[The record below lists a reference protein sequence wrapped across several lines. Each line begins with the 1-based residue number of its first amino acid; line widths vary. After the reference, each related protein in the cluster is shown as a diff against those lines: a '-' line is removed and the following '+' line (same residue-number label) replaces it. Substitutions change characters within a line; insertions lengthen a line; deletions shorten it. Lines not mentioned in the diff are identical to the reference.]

1 MAENENQKT
10 KRELFAERLKSRYP
24 DREFVDDE
32 AMYGQAG
39 EDYDAYENELSG
51 YRERESKLEELF
63 AKDPKNAQFLADMAA
78 GKDPWIVVIERLGT
92 DGITELLNDPEKKA
106 AYEEANKRYAERLAK
121 EKEIEAE
128 YDRNMEESQRVREE
142 LDAIHGVE
150 AVDAALGVIDQMTK
164 DAIMGKVTREAVE
177 MAMKIVNRDADL
189 ANARSEGEIAGRNAK
204 IEERMRRQQTGDGMP
219 QMGGATAP
227 APAPKRR
234 GFFDDLPKRKF

>member
-24 DREFVDDE
+24 DREFTDDE

-63 AKDPKNAQFLADMAA
+63 AKDPKNAQFLADMAR
-78 GKDPWIVVIERLGT
+78 GEDPWLVVIERLGT

-121 EKEIEAE
+121 EKAIEAE

-164 DAIMGKVTREAVE
+164 DAIMGKVTKEAVE

-227 APAPKRR
+227 APAPKKR

>member
-142 LDAIHGVE
+142 LDAVHGVE

-164 DAIMGKVTREAVE
+164 DAIMGKVTKEAVE

>member
-10 KRELFAERLKSRYP
+10 KRELFAERLKGRYP
-24 DREFVDDE
+24 DRDFTDDE

-63 AKDPKNAQFLADMAA
+63 AKDPKNAQFLADMAR
-78 GKDPWIVVIERLGT
+78 GEDPWLVVIERLGT

-164 DAIMGKVTREAVE
+164 DAIMGKVTKEAVE

-227 APAPKRR
+227 APAPKKR

>member
-24 DREFVDDE
+24 DREFADDE

-39 EDYDAYENELSG
+39 EDYDAYENELNG
-51 YRERESKLEELF
+51 YREREGQMEELF
-63 AKDPKNAQFLADMAA
+63 ARDPKNAQFLADMAA

-164 DAIMGKVTREAVE
+164 DAIMGKVTKEAVE

-219 QMGGATAP
+219 QIGGASAP
-227 APAPKRR
+227 APAPKKR

>member
-24 DREFVDDE
+24 DREFADDE

-63 AKDPKNAQFLADMAA
+63 AKDPKNAQFLADMAR
-78 GKDPWIVVIERLGT
+78 GEDPWLVVIERLGT

-164 DAIMGKVTREAVE
+164 DAIMGKVTKEAVE

-227 APAPKRR
+227 APAPKKR

>member
-10 KRELFAERLKSRYP
+10 KRELFAERLKGRYP

-63 AKDPKNAQFLADMAA
+63 AKDPKNAQFITDMAR
-78 GKDPWIVVIERLGT
+78 GEDPWLVVIERLGT

-128 YDRNMEESQRVREE
+128 YDRNIEESKRVREE

-164 DAIMGKVTREAVE
+164 DAIMGKVTKEAVE

-227 APAPKRR
+227 APAPKKR

>member
-24 DREFVDDE
+24 DREFADDE

-39 EDYDAYENELSG
+39 EDYDAYENELNG
-51 YRERESKLEELF
+51 YREREGQMEELF
-63 AKDPKNAQFLADMAA
+63 ARDPKNAQFLADMAA

-142 LDAIHGVE
+142 LDAVHGVE

-164 DAIMGKVTREAVE
+164 DAIMGKVTKEAVE

>member
-24 DREFVDDE
+24 DREFADDE

-164 DAIMGKVTREAVE
+164 DAIMGKVTKEAVE

-227 APAPKRR
+227 APAPKKR

>member
-10 KRELFAERLKSRYP
+10 KRELFAERLKGRYP
-24 DREFVDDE
+24 DRDFTDDE

-63 AKDPKNAQFLADMAA
+63 AKDPKNAQFLADMAR
-78 GKDPWIVVIERLGT
+78 GEDPWLVVIERLGT

-164 DAIMGKVTREAVE
+164 DAIMGKVTKEAVE

-219 QMGGATAP
+219 QMGGATAA
-227 APAPKRR
+227 APAPK
-234 GFFDDLPKRKF
+234 LSLIHI

>member
-10 KRELFAERLKSRYP
+10 KRELFAERLKGRYP
-24 DREFVDDE
+24 DRDFADDE

-63 AKDPKNAQFLADMAA
+63 AKDPKNAQFLADMAR
-78 GKDPWIVVIERLGT
+78 GEDPWLVVIERLGT

-164 DAIMGKVTREAVE
+164 DAIMGKVTKEAVE

-219 QMGGATAP
+219 QMGGATAA
-227 APAPKRR
+227 APAPKRK

>member
-10 KRELFAERLKSRYP
+10 KRELFAERLKGRYP

-164 DAIMGKVTREAVE
+164 DAIMGKVTKEAVE

-219 QMGGATAP
+219 QIGGASAP
-227 APAPKRR
+227 APAPKKR

>member
-24 DREFVDDE
+24 DREFADDE

-39 EDYDAYENELSG
+39 EDYDAYENELNG
-51 YRERESKLEELF
+51 YREREGQMEELF
-63 AKDPKNAQFLADMAA
+63 ARDPKNAQFLADMAA

-164 DAIMGKVTREAVE
+164 DAIMGKVTKEAVE

-219 QMGGATAP
+219 QIGGATAP
-227 APAPKRR
+227 APAPKKR

>member
-24 DREFVDDE
+24 DREFADDE

-63 AKDPKNAQFLADMAA
+63 ARDPKNAQFLADMAA

-164 DAIMGKVTREAVE
+164 DAIMGKVTKEAVE

>member
-1 MAENENQKT
+1 MAENNETKG

-24 DREFVDDE
+24 DREFADDE

-227 APAPKRR
+227 APAPKKR

>member
-10 KRELFAERLKSRYP
+10 KRELFAERLKGRYP
-24 DREFVDDE
+24 DREFADDE

-63 AKDPKNAQFLADMAA
+63 AKDPKNAQFLADMAR
-78 GKDPWIVVIERLGT
+78 GEDPWLVVIERLGT

-128 YDRNMEESQRVREE
+128 SDRNMEESQRVREE

-164 DAIMGKVTREAVE
+164 DAIMGKVTKEAVE

-227 APAPKRR
+227 APAPKKR

>member
-24 DREFVDDE
+24 DREFADDE

-63 AKDPKNAQFLADMAA
+63 ARDPKNAQFLADMAA

-164 DAIMGKVTREAVE
+164 DAIMGKVTKEAVE

-227 APAPKRR
+227 APAPKKR

>member
-24 DREFVDDE
+24 DREFADDE

-39 EDYDAYENELSG
+39 EDYDAYENELNG
-51 YRERESKLEELF
+51 YREREGQMEELF
-63 AKDPKNAQFLADMAA
+63 ARDPKNAQFLADMAA

-164 DAIMGKVTREAVE
+164 DAIMGKVTKEAVE

-227 APAPKRR
+227 APAPKKR